1 MIINTGDKVKEDEG
15 DEEEGDTSGIKKVL
29 SKKEKEKLKKERD
42 KVCFTNDQLANKL
55 NSIDYIGKEKGTGR
69 RKEGR

>member
-1 MIINTGDKVKEDEG
+1 VITLDDKDDDDD
-15 DEEEGDTSGIKKVL
+15 DEEADIPEIKVL

-42 KVCFTNDQLANKL
+42 KVCFTNDLARRQTH
-55 NSIDYIGKEKGTGR
+55 IDFIGKEKGTGC